1 MSYIKG
7 TISKIIY
14 RNNSNGYTVGLIKIK
29 ESDEEVGKIETFTG
43 VLPEF
48 NEKTIY
54 QLNGT
59 FTTHNKYGYQFQVD
73 SFEIVLP
80 EKKDELVDFLSSD
93 LFPIGEKTAKKIVG
107 SFGEDTIDV
116 ILNNKE
122 KLLEIPRLG
131 IERINKINNILKEY
145 QSTSNIVLELNRMGF
160 NTKDSLMLLNKYKD
174 KVIRIIDNNIYDLI
188 DNINLN
194 FKEIDTI
201 AINNKYDLYDERRI
215 EALII
220 YLLNEI
226 TFEQGDT
233 YSFFQ
238 EIYSYIIKYLPDLK
252 SEDLEYYLL
261 KLSKQKRVVIKKEK
275 YYLKELYD
283 AEEYIADRIYRLNNM
298 ERRKLPKLKEKIKE
312 LEQKIGITYDES
324 QKNAIINSLNNNF
337 TITTGGPGTGKT
349 TIIKGIIRMLVDT
362 CHISPQNIALLAPT
376 GRASRKLIEVCNI
389 PAYTIHKY
397 LGWDKDNNTFSHNEI
412 NVCKEEYIIVDEA
425 SMIDTM
431 LMFSLLKG
439 TRLDSKFIFIG
450 DYYQLPSVSQGQV
463 LKDMIDSEVLDVIKL
478 NNLYRQKDGNYI
490 INLAHEIKNK
500 ELSDNFLTKKEDYNF
515 IEVDNDYVLTSIKDI
530 ILKALEKGYREKDI
544 QVLAP
549 MYKSQNGIDNLN
561 KMLQEIFNPKSND
574 KNELIVGNK
583 IYREGDKIL
592 ELVNDSDNSISNGD
606 LGYIINI
613 TNKEK
618 NGNKKNEIIVDF
630 DGNIV
635 SFSPDKFINIT
646 HGYAISVHKSQ
657 GGEFNMV
664 IIPFVNSFKRMLYNK
679 LIYTAVTRA
688 KSKLILIGSREAFIY
703 GVNNDYVNNRK
714 TTLKEMLIKKY
725 DYQRSQQWK
734 EY

>member
-238 EIYSYIIKYLPDLK
+238 EIYNSIIKYLPDLK

-324 QKNAIINSLNNNF
+324 QKNAIITSLNNNF

-376 GRASRKLIEVCNI
+376 GRASRKLMEVCNI

-463 LKDMIDSEVLDVIKL
+463 LKDMIDSEVLEVIKL

-574 KNELIVGNK
+574 KNELTVGNK
-583 IYREGDKIL
+583 TYREGDKVL

-618 NGNKKNEIIVDF
+618 NDNKKNEIIVDF

-688 KSKLILIGSREAFIY
+688 KSKLILIGSREAFVY

-725 DYQRSQQWK
+725 DYQRSQ
-734 EY
+734 

>member
-107 SFGEDTIDV
+107 AFGEDTIDV

-201 AINNKYDLYDERRI
+201 AINNKYDLYDERRV

-238 EIYSYIIKYLPDLK
+238 EIYNSIIKYLPDLK

-324 QKNAIINSLNNNF
+324 QKNAIITSLNNNF

-376 GRASRKLIEVCNI
+376 GRASRKLMEVCNI

-618 NGNKKNEIIVDF
+618 NDNKKNEIIVDF

-725 DYQRSQQWK
+725 DYQRSQ
-734 EY
+734 

>member
-107 SFGEDTIDV
+107 AFGEDTIDV

-131 IERINKINNILKEY
+131 IEKINKINNILKEY

-201 AINNKYDLYDERRI
+201 AINNKYDLYDERRV

-238 EIYSYIIKYLPDLK
+238 EIYNSIIKYLPDLK

-324 QKNAIINSLNNNF
+324 QKNAIITSLNNNF

-376 GRASRKLIEVCNI
+376 GRASRKLMEVCNI

-490 INLAHEIKNK
+490 IDLAHEIKNK

-574 KNELIVGNK
+574 KNELTVGNK
-583 IYREGDKIL
+583 TYREGDKVL

-618 NGNKKNEIIVDF
+618 NDNKKNEIIVDF

-725 DYQRSQQWK
+725 DYQRSR
-734 EY
+734 

>member
-376 GRASRKLIEVCNI
+376 GRASRKLMEVCDI

-490 INLAHEIKNK
+490 IDLAHEIKNK

-688 KSKLILIGSREAFIY
+688 KSKLILIGSREAFVY

-725 DYQRSQQWK
+725 DYQRSQ
-734 EY
+734 

>member
-80 EKKDELVDFLSSD
+80 EKKDELIDFLSSD

-107 SFGEDTIDV
+107 AFGEDTIDV

-131 IERINKINNILKEY
+131 IEKINKINNILKEY

-174 KVIRIIDNNIYDLI
+174 KVVRIIDNNIYDLI

-201 AINNKYDLYDERRI
+201 AINNKYDLYDERRV

-238 EIYSYIIKYLPDLK
+238 EIYNSIIKYLSDLK

-324 QKNAIINSLNNNF
+324 QKNAIITSLNNNF

-362 CHISPQNIALLAPT
+362 CHISHQNIALLAPT
-376 GRASRKLIEVCNI
+376 GRASRKLMEVCNI

-490 INLAHEIKNK
+490 IDLAHEIKNK

-574 KNELIVGNK
+574 KNELTVGNK
-583 IYREGDKIL
+583 TYREGDKVL

-688 KSKLILIGSREAFIY
+688 KSKLILIGSREAFVY

-725 DYQRSQQWK
+725 DYQRSQ
-734 EY
+734 

>member
-107 SFGEDTIDV
+107 AFGEDTIDV

-122 KLLEIPRLG
+122 KLLEIQRLG
-131 IERINKINNILKEY
+131 IEKINKINNILKEY

-201 AINNKYDLYDERRI
+201 AINNKYDLYDERRV

-238 EIYSYIIKYLPDLK
+238 EIYNSIIKYLPDLK
-252 SEDLEYYLL
+252 SEDLEYYLI

-376 GRASRKLIEVCNI
+376 GRASRKLMEVCNI

-574 KNELIVGNK
+574 KNELTVGNK
-583 IYREGDKIL
+583 TYREGDKVL

-725 DYQRSQQWK
+725 DYQRSQ
-734 EY
+734 

>member
-324 QKNAIINSLNNNF
+324 QKNAIITSLNNNF

-490 INLAHEIKNK
+490 IDLAHEIKNK

-574 KNELIVGNK
+574 KNELTVGNK
-583 IYREGDKIL
+583 TYREGDKVL

-618 NGNKKNEIIVDF
+618 NDNKKNEIIVDF

-688 KSKLILIGSREAFIY
+688 KSKLILIGSREAFVY

-725 DYQRSQQWK
+725 DYQRSQ
-734 EY
+734 

>member
-131 IERINKINNILKEY
+131 IEKINKINNILKEY

-725 DYQRSQQWK
+725 DYQRSQ
-734 EY
+734 

>member
-107 SFGEDTIDV
+107 AFGEDTIDV

-131 IERINKINNILKEY
+131 IEKINKINNILKEY

-201 AINNKYDLYDERRI
+201 AINNKYDLYDERRV

-238 EIYSYIIKYLPDLK
+238 EIYNSIIKYLPDLK

-324 QKNAIINSLNNNF
+324 QKNAIITSLNNNF

-376 GRASRKLIEVCNI
+376 GRASRKLMEVCNI

-490 INLAHEIKNK
+490 IDLAHEIKNK

-574 KNELIVGNK
+574 KNELTVGNK
-583 IYREGDKIL
+583 TYREGDKVL

-618 NGNKKNEIIVDF
+618 NDNKKNEIIVDF

-725 DYQRSQQWK
+725 DYQRSQ
-734 EY
+734 

>member
-201 AINNKYDLYDERRI
+201 AINNKYDLYDERRV

-238 EIYSYIIKYLPDLK
+238 EIYNSIIKYLPDLK

-324 QKNAIINSLNNNF
+324 QKNAIITSLNNNF

-376 GRASRKLIEVCNI
+376 GRASRKLMEVCNI

-490 INLAHEIKNK
+490 IDLAHEIKNK

-574 KNELIVGNK
+574 KNELTVGNK
-583 IYREGDKIL
+583 TYREGDKVL

-725 DYQRSQQWK
+725 DYQRSQ
-734 EY
+734 

>member
-107 SFGEDTIDV
+107 AFGEDTIDV

-131 IERINKINNILKEY
+131 IEKINKINNILKEY

-201 AINNKYDLYDERRI
+201 AINNKYDLYDERRV

-238 EIYSYIIKYLPDLK
+238 EIYNSIIKYLPDLK
-252 SEDLEYYLL
+252 YEDLEYYLL

-324 QKNAIINSLNNNF
+324 QKNAIITSLNNNF

-376 GRASRKLIEVCNI
+376 GRASRKLMEVCNI

-490 INLAHEIKNK
+490 IDLAHEIKNK

-574 KNELIVGNK
+574 KNELTVGNK
-583 IYREGDKIL
+583 TYREGDKVL

-688 KSKLILIGSREAFIY
+688 KSKLILIGSREAFVY

-725 DYQRSQQWK
+725 DYQRSQ
-734 EY
+734 

>member
-131 IERINKINNILKEY
+131 IEKINKINNILKEY

-201 AINNKYDLYDERRI
+201 AINNKYDLYDERRV

-238 EIYSYIIKYLPDLK
+238 EIYNSIIKYLPDLK
-252 SEDLEYYLL
+252 SEDLEYYLI

-324 QKNAIINSLNNNF
+324 QKNAIITSLNNNF

-376 GRASRKLIEVCNI
+376 GRASRKLMEVCDI

-490 INLAHEIKNK
+490 IDLAHEIKNK

-725 DYQRSQQWK
+725 DYQRSQ
-734 EY
+734 

>member
-201 AINNKYDLYDERRI
+201 AINNKYDLYDERRV

-238 EIYSYIIKYLPDLK
+238 EIYNSIIKYLPDLK

-324 QKNAIINSLNNNF
+324 QKNAIITSLNNNF

-362 CHISPQNIALLAPT
+362 CHISPQNIALLALT

-490 INLAHEIKNK
+490 IDLAHEIKNK

-574 KNELIVGNK
+574 KNELTVGNK
-583 IYREGDKIL
+583 TYREGDKVL

-618 NGNKKNEIIVDF
+618 NDNKKNEIIVDF

-688 KSKLILIGSREAFIY
+688 KSKLILIGSREAFVY

-725 DYQRSQQWK
+725 DYQRSQ
-734 EY
+734 

>member
-107 SFGEDTIDV
+107 AFGEDTIDV

-201 AINNKYDLYDERRI
+201 AINNKYDLYDERRV

-238 EIYSYIIKYLPDLK
+238 EIYNSIIKYLPDLK

-324 QKNAIINSLNNNF
+324 QKNAIITSLNNNF

-376 GRASRKLIEVCNI
+376 GRASRKLMEVCNI

-574 KNELIVGNK
+574 KNELTVGNK
-583 IYREGDKIL
+583 TYREGDKVL

-688 KSKLILIGSREAFIY
+688 KSKLILIGSREAFVY

-725 DYQRSQQWK
+725 DYQRSQ
-734 EY
+734 

>member
-107 SFGEDTIDV
+107 AFGEDTIDV

-122 KLLEIPRLG
+122 KLLEIQRLG

-201 AINNKYDLYDERRI
+201 AINNKYDLYDERRV

-238 EIYSYIIKYLPDLK
+238 EIYNSIIKYLPDLK

-324 QKNAIINSLNNNF
+324 QKNAIITSLNNNF

-376 GRASRKLIEVCNI
+376 GRASRKLMEVCNI

-490 INLAHEIKNK
+490 IDLAHEIKNK

-574 KNELIVGNK
+574 KNELTVGNK
-583 IYREGDKIL
+583 TYREGDKVL

-618 NGNKKNEIIVDF
+618 NDNKKNEIIVDF

-725 DYQRSQQWK
+725 DYQRSQ
-734 EY
+734 

>member
-490 INLAHEIKNK
+490 IDLAHEIKNK

-725 DYQRSQQWK
+725 DYQRSQ
-734 EY
+734 

>member
-107 SFGEDTIDV
+107 AFGEDTIDV

-131 IERINKINNILKEY
+131 IEKINKINNILKEY

-201 AINNKYDLYDERRI
+201 AINNKYDLYDERRV

-238 EIYSYIIKYLPDLK
+238 EIYNSIIKYLPDLK
-252 SEDLEYYLL
+252 SEDLEYYLI

-324 QKNAIINSLNNNF
+324 QKNAIITSLNNNF

-490 INLAHEIKNK
+490 IDLAHEIKNK

-574 KNELIVGNK
+574 KNELTVGNK
-583 IYREGDKIL
+583 TYREGDKVL

-688 KSKLILIGSREAFIY
+688 KSKLILIGSREAFVY

-725 DYQRSQQWK
+725 DYQRSQ
-734 EY
+734 

>member
-261 KLSKQKRVVIKKEK
+261 KLSKQKKVVIKKEK

-725 DYQRSQQWK
+725 DYQRSQ
-734 EY
+734 

>member
-107 SFGEDTIDV
+107 AFGEDTIDV

-238 EIYSYIIKYLPDLK
+238 EIYSSIIKYLPDLK

-376 GRASRKLIEVCNI
+376 GRASRKLMEVCNI

-490 INLAHEIKNK
+490 IDLAHEIKNK

-515 IEVDNDYVLTSIKDI
+515 IEVDNDYVLTFIKDI

-574 KNELIVGNK
+574 KNELTVGNK
-583 IYREGDKIL
+583 TYREGDKVL

-688 KSKLILIGSREAFIY
+688 KSKLILIGSREAFVY

-725 DYQRSQQWK
+725 DYQRSQ
-734 EY
+734 

>member
-107 SFGEDTIDV
+107 AFGEDTIDV

-131 IERINKINNILKEY
+131 IEKINKINNILKEY

-201 AINNKYDLYDERRI
+201 AINNKYDLYDERRV

-238 EIYSYIIKYLPDLK
+238 EIYNSIIKYLPDLK
-252 SEDLEYYLL
+252 SEDLEYYLI

-283 AEEYIADRIYRLNNM
+283 AEEYIADRIYRLNNL

-324 QKNAIINSLNNNF
+324 QKNAIITSLNNNF

-376 GRASRKLIEVCNI
+376 GRASRKLMEVCNI

-490 INLAHEIKNK
+490 IDLAHEIKNK

-574 KNELIVGNK
+574 KNELTVGNK
-583 IYREGDKIL
+583 TYREGDKVL

-618 NGNKKNEIIVDF
+618 NDNKKNEIIVDF

-725 DYQRSQQWK
+725 DYQRSQ
-734 EY
+734 

>member
-107 SFGEDTIDV
+107 AFGEDTIDV

-201 AINNKYDLYDERRI
+201 AINNKYDLYDERRV

-238 EIYSYIIKYLPDLK
+238 EIYSSIIKYLPDLK

-376 GRASRKLIEVCNI
+376 GRASRKLMEVCDI

-397 LGWDKDNNTFSHNEI
+397 LGWDKDNNTFLHNEI

-725 DYQRSQQWK
+725 DYQRSQ
-734 EY
+734 

>member
-73 SFEIVLP
+73 SFEIILP
-80 EKKDELVDFLSSD
+80 EKKDELIDFLSSD

-107 SFGEDTIDV
+107 AFGEDTIDV

-122 KLLEIPRLG
+122 KLSEIPRLG
-131 IERINKINNILKEY
+131 IEKINKINNILKEY

-201 AINNKYDLYDERRI
+201 AINNKYDLYDERRV

-220 YLLNEI
+220 FLLNEI

-238 EIYSYIIKYLPDLK
+238 EIYNSIIKYLSDLK

-275 YYLKELYD
+275 YYLKELYE

-324 QKNAIINSLNNNF
+324 QKNAIITSLNNNF

-362 CHISPQNIALLAPT
+362 CHISHQNIALLAPT
-376 GRASRKLIEVCNI
+376 GRASRKLMEVCNI

-425 SMIDTM
+425 SMIDTT

-490 INLAHEIKNK
+490 IDLAHEIKNK

-574 KNELIVGNK
+574 KNELTVGNK
-583 IYREGDKIL
+583 TYREGDKVL

-688 KSKLILIGSREAFIY
+688 KSKLILIGSREAFVY

-725 DYQRSQQWK
+725 DYQRSQ
-734 EY
+734 

>member
-73 SFEIVLP
+73 SFEIILP
-80 EKKDELVDFLSSD
+80 EKKDELIDFLSSD

-107 SFGEDTIDV
+107 AFGEDTIDV

-122 KLLEIPRLG
+122 KLSEIPRLG
-131 IERINKINNILKEY
+131 IEKINKINNILKEY

-201 AINNKYDLYDERRI
+201 AINNKYDLYDERRV

-220 YLLNEI
+220 FLLNEI

-238 EIYSYIIKYLPDLK
+238 EIYNSIIKYLSDLK

-275 YYLKELYD
+275 YYLKELYE

-324 QKNAIINSLNNNF
+324 QKNAIITSLNNNF

-362 CHISPQNIALLAPT
+362 CHISHQNIALLAPT
-376 GRASRKLIEVCNI
+376 GRASRKLMEVCNI

-490 INLAHEIKNK
+490 IDLAHEIKNK

-574 KNELIVGNK
+574 KNELTVGNK
-583 IYREGDKIL
+583 TYREGDKVL

-688 KSKLILIGSREAFIY
+688 KSKLILIGSREAFVY

-714 TTLKEMLIKKY
+714 TTLKETLIKKY
-725 DYQRSQQWK
+725 DYQRSQ
-734 EY
+734 

>member
-107 SFGEDTIDV
+107 AFGEDTIDV

-131 IERINKINNILKEY
+131 IEKINKINNILKEY

-201 AINNKYDLYDERRI
+201 AINNKYDLYDERRV

-238 EIYSYIIKYLPDLK
+238 EIYNSIIKYLPDLK

-324 QKNAIINSLNNNF
+324 QKNAIITSLNNNF

-376 GRASRKLIEVCNI
+376 GRASRKLMEVCNI

-574 KNELIVGNK
+574 KNELTVGNK

-688 KSKLILIGSREAFIY
+688 KSKLILIGSREAFVY

-725 DYQRSQQWK
+725 DYQRSQ
-734 EY
+734 

>member
-201 AINNKYDLYDERRI
+201 AINNKYDLYDERRV

-324 QKNAIINSLNNNF
+324 QKNAIITSLNNNF

-490 INLAHEIKNK
+490 IDLAHEIKNK

-574 KNELIVGNK
+574 KNELTVGNK
-583 IYREGDKIL
+583 TYREGDKVL

-725 DYQRSQQWK
+725 DYQRSQ
-734 EY
+734 

>member
-93 LFPIGEKTAKKIVG
+93 LFPIGEKPAKKIVG
-107 SFGEDTIDV
+107 AFGEDTIDV

-238 EIYSYIIKYLPDLK
+238 EIYNSIIKYLPDLK

-324 QKNAIINSLNNNF
+324 QKNAIITSLNNNF

-376 GRASRKLIEVCNI
+376 GRASRKLMEVCNI

-490 INLAHEIKNK
+490 IDLAHEIKNK

-574 KNELIVGNK
+574 KNELTVGNK
-583 IYREGDKIL
+583 TYREGDKVL

-688 KSKLILIGSREAFIY
+688 KSKLILIGSREAFVY

-725 DYQRSQQWK
+725 DYQRSQ
-734 EY
+734 

>member
-107 SFGEDTIDV
+107 AFGEDTIDV

-238 EIYSYIIKYLPDLK
+238 EIYSSIIKYLPDLK

-283 AEEYIADRIYRLNNM
+283 AEEYIADRIYRLNNL

-324 QKNAIINSLNNNF
+324 QKNAIITSLNNNF

-362 CHISPQNIALLAPT
+362 CHIRPQDIALLAPT
-376 GRASRKLIEVCNI
+376 GRASRKLMEVCNI

-490 INLAHEIKNK
+490 IDLAHEIKNK

-574 KNELIVGNK
+574 KNELTVGNK
-583 IYREGDKIL
+583 TYREGDKVL

-725 DYQRSQQWK
+725 DYQRSQ
-734 EY
+734 

>member
-107 SFGEDTIDV
+107 AFGEDTIDV

-131 IERINKINNILKEY
+131 IEKINKINNILKEY

-238 EIYSYIIKYLPDLK
+238 EIYNSIIKYLPDLK
-252 SEDLEYYLL
+252 SEDLEYYLI

-324 QKNAIINSLNNNF
+324 QKNAIITSLNNNF

-376 GRASRKLIEVCNI
+376 GRASRKLMEVCNI

-490 INLAHEIKNK
+490 IDLAHEIKNK

-574 KNELIVGNK
+574 KNELTVGNK
-583 IYREGDKIL
+583 TYREGDKVL

-688 KSKLILIGSREAFIY
+688 KSKLILIGSREAFVY

-725 DYQRSQQWK
+725 DYQRSQ
-734 EY
+734 

>member
-131 IERINKINNILKEY
+131 IEKINKINNILKEY

-201 AINNKYDLYDERRI
+201 AINNKYDLYDERRV

-238 EIYSYIIKYLPDLK
+238 EIYNSIIKYLPDLK

-324 QKNAIINSLNNNF
+324 QKNAIITSLNNNF

-376 GRASRKLIEVCNI
+376 GRASRKLMEVCNI

-490 INLAHEIKNK
+490 IDLAHEIKNK

-618 NGNKKNEIIVDF
+618 NDNKKNEIIVDF

-688 KSKLILIGSREAFIY
+688 KSKLILIGSREAFVY

-725 DYQRSQQWK
+725 DYQRSQ
-734 EY
+734 

>member
-131 IERINKINNILKEY
+131 IEKINKINNILKEY

-201 AINNKYDLYDERRI
+201 AINNKYDLYDERRV

-238 EIYSYIIKYLPDLK
+238 EIYSSIIKYLPDLK

-261 KLSKQKRVVIKKEK
+261 KLSKQKKVVIKKEK

-376 GRASRKLIEVCNI
+376 GRASRKLMEVCNI

-725 DYQRSQQWK
+725 DYQRSQ
-734 EY
+734 

>member
-131 IERINKINNILKEY
+131 IEKINKINNILKEY

-201 AINNKYDLYDERRI
+201 AINNKYDLYDERRV

-238 EIYSYIIKYLPDLK
+238 EIYNSIIKYLPDLK

-324 QKNAIINSLNNNF
+324 QKNAIITSLNNNF

-376 GRASRKLIEVCNI
+376 GRASRKLMEVCNI

-490 INLAHEIKNK
+490 IDLAHEIKNK

-574 KNELIVGNK
+574 KNELTVGNK
-583 IYREGDKIL
+583 TYREGDKVL

-618 NGNKKNEIIVDF
+618 NDNKKNEIIVDF

-688 KSKLILIGSREAFIY
+688 KSKLILIGSREAFVY

-725 DYQRSQQWK
+725 DYQRSQ
-734 EY
+734 

>member
-107 SFGEDTIDV
+107 AFGEDTIDV

-131 IERINKINNILKEY
+131 IEKINKINNILKEY

-324 QKNAIINSLNNNF
+324 QKNAIITSLNNNF

-376 GRASRKLIEVCNI
+376 GRASRKLMEVCNI

-490 INLAHEIKNK
+490 IDLAHEIKNK

-574 KNELIVGNK
+574 KNELTVGNK
-583 IYREGDKIL
+583 TYREGDKVL

-618 NGNKKNEIIVDF
+618 NDNKKNEIIVDF

-688 KSKLILIGSREAFIY
+688 KSKLILIGSREAFVY

-725 DYQRSQQWK
+725 DYQRSQ
-734 EY
+734 

>member
-107 SFGEDTIDV
+107 AFGEDTIDV

-131 IERINKINNILKEY
+131 IEKINKINNILKEY

-201 AINNKYDLYDERRI
+201 AINNKYDLYDERRV

-238 EIYSYIIKYLPDLK
+238 EIYNSIIKYLPDLK
-252 SEDLEYYLL
+252 SEDLEYYLI

-324 QKNAIINSLNNNF
+324 QKNAIITSLNNNF

-376 GRASRKLIEVCNI
+376 GRASRKLMEVCNI

-490 INLAHEIKNK
+490 IDLAHEIKNK

-574 KNELIVGNK
+574 KNELTVGNK
-583 IYREGDKIL
+583 TYREGDKVL

-688 KSKLILIGSREAFIY
+688 KSKLILIGSREAFVY

-725 DYQRSQQWK
+725 DYQRSQ
-734 EY
+734 

>member
-238 EIYSYIIKYLPDLK
+238 EIYNSIIKYLPDLK

-376 GRASRKLIEVCNI
+376 GRASRKLMEVCNI

-725 DYQRSQQWK
+725 DYQRSQ
-734 EY
+734 

>member
-107 SFGEDTIDV
+107 AFGEDTIDV

-201 AINNKYDLYDERRI
+201 AINNKYDLYDERRV

-238 EIYSYIIKYLPDLK
+238 EIYNSIIKYLPDLK
-252 SEDLEYYLL
+252 SEDLEYYLI

-324 QKNAIINSLNNNF
+324 QKNAIITSLNNNF

-376 GRASRKLIEVCNI
+376 GRASRKLMEVCNI

-490 INLAHEIKNK
+490 IDLAHEIKNK

-574 KNELIVGNK
+574 KNELTVGNK
-583 IYREGDKIL
+583 TYREGDKVL

-725 DYQRSQQWK
+725 DYQRSQ
-734 EY
+734 

>member
-107 SFGEDTIDV
+107 AFGEDTIDV

-131 IERINKINNILKEY
+131 IEKINKINNILKEY

-201 AINNKYDLYDERRI
+201 AINNKYDLYDERRV

-238 EIYSYIIKYLPDLK
+238 EIYSSIIKYLPDLK
-252 SEDLEYYLL
+252 SEDLEYYLI

-324 QKNAIINSLNNNF
+324 QKNAIITSLNNNF

-376 GRASRKLIEVCNI
+376 GRASRKLMEVCNI

-490 INLAHEIKNK
+490 IDLAHEIKNK

-515 IEVDNDYVLTSIKDI
+515 IEVDNDYVLTFIKDI

-574 KNELIVGNK
+574 KNELTVGNK
-583 IYREGDKIL
+583 TYREGDKVL

-725 DYQRSQQWK
+725 DYQRSQ
-734 EY
+734 

>member
-107 SFGEDTIDV
+107 AFGEDTIDV

-131 IERINKINNILKEY
+131 IEKINKINNILKEY

-238 EIYSYIIKYLPDLK
+238 EIYSSIIKYLPDLK

-376 GRASRKLIEVCNI
+376 GRASRKLMEVCNI

-490 INLAHEIKNK
+490 IDLAHEIKNK

-688 KSKLILIGSREAFIY
+688 KSKLILIGSREAFVY

-725 DYQRSQQWK
+725 DYQRSQ
-734 EY
+734 

>member
-107 SFGEDTIDV
+107 AFGEDTIDV

-131 IERINKINNILKEY
+131 IEKINKINNILKEY

-201 AINNKYDLYDERRI
+201 AINNKYDLYDERRV

-238 EIYSYIIKYLPDLK
+238 EIYNSIIKYLPDLK
-252 SEDLEYYLL
+252 SEDLEYYLI

-725 DYQRSQQWK
+725 DYQRSQ
-734 EY
+734 

>member
-238 EIYSYIIKYLPDLK
+238 EIYNSIIKYLPDLK

-324 QKNAIINSLNNNF
+324 QKNAIITSLNNNF

-376 GRASRKLIEVCNI
+376 GRASRKLMEVCNI

-574 KNELIVGNK
+574 KNELTVGNK
-583 IYREGDKIL
+583 TYREGDKVL

-618 NGNKKNEIIVDF
+618 NDNKKNEIIVDF

-725 DYQRSQQWK
+725 DYQRSQ
-734 EY
+734 

>member
-7 TISKIIY
+7 TMSKIIY

-73 SFEIVLP
+73 SFEIILP
-80 EKKDELVDFLSSD
+80 EKKDELIDFLSSD

-107 SFGEDTIDV
+107 AFGEDTIDV

-122 KLLEIPRLG
+122 KLSEIPRLG
-131 IERINKINNILKEY
+131 IEKINKINNILKEY

-201 AINNKYDLYDERRI
+201 AINNKYDLYDERRV

-238 EIYSYIIKYLPDLK
+238 EIYNSIIKYLSDLK

-275 YYLKELYD
+275 YYLKELYE

-324 QKNAIINSLNNNF
+324 QKNAIITSLNNNF

-362 CHISPQNIALLAPT
+362 CHISHQNIALLAPT
-376 GRASRKLIEVCNI
+376 GRASRKLMEVCNI

-490 INLAHEIKNK
+490 IDLAHEIKNK

-574 KNELIVGNK
+574 KNELTVGNK
-583 IYREGDKIL
+583 TYREGDKVL

-688 KSKLILIGSREAFIY
+688 KSKLILIGSREAFVY

-725 DYQRSQQWK
+725 DYQRSK
-734 EY
+734 